1 MILKLNN
8 MLQAFIISAVI
19 LLIGI
24 ILMGY
29 RIFFIKGGEFP
40 NIHIGGNQ
48 ALKSKGV
55 HCATTQDREAQVKK
69 IRPYTNEQMMEEIT
83 NKL

>member
-1 MILKLNN
+1 
-8 MLQAFIISAVI
+8 MLQAFIISAI
-19 LLIGI
+19 LLIIGVL
-24 ILMGY
+24 ILGF

-55 HCATTQDREAQVKK
+55 HCATTQDREAQKKVK
-69 IRPYTNEQMMEEIT
+69 PLSNEDMMLEIT
-83 NKL
+83 KKL

>member
-1 MILKLNN
+1 
-8 MLQAFIISAVI
+8 MLQAFIISAI
-19 LLIGI
+19 LLIIGVL
-24 ILMGY
+24 ILGF

-55 HCATTQDREAQVKK
+55 HCATTQDREAQKKVK
-69 IRPYTNEQMMEEIT
+69 PLSNEDMMLEIIK
-83 NKL
+83 KL